1 MNHNEGT
8 LASAHTV
15 LPPARPEAAAG
26 DWRAAAIALAI
37 IGSGLL
43 VAYWQAA
50 IGAVRV
56 WYDSP
61 SYNHGFL
68 VLPIALYLIW
78 ERRELLR
85 GTTPTPAPYALL
97 LMAPAAMAWL
107 LFDRMALLE
116 GQQLALFCSLQAVL
130 LTLLGFR
137 IYRILALPFLYLFFL
152 IPTGQFLVPYLQDFT
167 ARFIVHGL
175 QLTGIPVYSD
185 GIFISIPNG
194 MFEVA
199 EACAGL
205 RFLTATLAFGVL
217 FADFAYDSLRKKFA
231 FIALCVVTPII
242 ANALR
247 AYGIV
252 IVAYLSDNELA
263 TGIDHLLYG
272 WIFFSIVTI
281 GLAAV
286 GLTFRDAG
294 TRAPIPSAAASDGP
308 LRWRALA
315 LVALTALA
323 LLAMPRVYAAYVD
336 MRAARLA
343 GTELS
348 LPVVTA
354 PWQLTGEASA
364 TWRPELVGLDR
375 RATGTFRLADAE
387 VDLFIGYYNQQTQ
400 AGKLISTGNHLVDP
414 ADWTSASWSSTPVT
428 IGGESIEATLTRIV
442 LLGRKRLVLSWYWVD
457 GRFES
462 RMLAAKLLQAKAELI
477 DDKPAAA
484 AIAIATDAPDGSIAP
499 ALARLTD
506 FAAHL
511 SSLRTKLEQPGGP

>member
-8 LASAHTV
+8 VASTQLV
-15 LPPARPEAAAG
+15 LPPAKPQAALG
-26 DWRAAAIALAI
+26 HWRATAGALAI
-37 IGSGLL
+37 IGCGLI
-43 VAYWQAA
+43 AGYWQAA
-50 IGAVRV
+50 AGAVRV
-56 WYDSP
+56 WYASP

-68 VLPIALYLIW
+68 VLPIVLYLVW

-85 GTTPTPAPYALL
+85 GTTPMPAPYALL
-97 LMAPAAMAWL
+97 LMVPAAAAWL

-130 LTLLGFR
+130 LALLGFR
-137 IYRILALPFLYLFFL
+137 IYGILALPFLYLFFL

-167 ARFIVHGL
+167 AHFIVHGL

-217 FADFAYDSLRKKFA
+217 FADFAYESLRKKFT
-231 FIALCVVTPII
+231 FLALCVITPII
-242 ANALR
+242 ANGLR

-252 IVAYLSDNELA
+252 IIAYFSDNEFA
-263 TGIDHLLYG
+263 TGVDHLLYG
-272 WIFFSIVTI
+272 WIFFSIVTV
-281 GLAAV
+281 GLAGL

-294 TRAPIPSAAASDGP
+294 KTAPHPSVAESSGP
-308 LRWRALA
+308 ARRRSIAV
-315 LVALTALA
+315 VALIALT
-323 LLAMPRVYAAYVD
+323 LLAMPRVYAAYVEA
-336 MRAARLA
+336 RAARLT
-343 GTELS
+343 GTELL
-348 LPVVTA
+348 LPIVTA
-354 PWQLTGEASA
+354 PWQRAGEASA
-364 TWRPELVGLDR
+364 TWRPELVGLHR
-375 RATGTFRLADAE
+375 HAAGTFRLADAD
-387 VDLFIGYYNQQTQ
+387 VDLFIGYYNRQTQ
-400 AGKLISTGNHLVDP
+400 AGKLISSSNHLVDP
-414 ADWTSASWSSTPVT
+414 AAWTSASWSSTPVT
-428 IGGESIEATLTRIV
+428 IGGETIEARLTRIV

-462 RMLAAKLLQAKAELI
+462 RTLAAKLLQAKAELM

-506 FAAHL
+506 FASHL
-511 SSLRTKLEQPGGP
+511 GSLRTTLEQPGGP